1 MISKHIKMNRISP
14 FVAVGVAI
22 VLSAFTLMS
31 DKSTDSSLPVVSKHN
46 GAKTPKQ
53 IKKMKFELVK
63 LPYATDAL
71 APVISKRT
79 VELHHGK
86 HLQAYVDNLNKL
98 IDGTPFADKDLV
110 TIVKESD
117 GGIFNNAGQN
127 LNHILYFLQFS
138 PNGGGAPTGELAD
151 AMASAFGDFEK
162 FKAEFEAAAVT
173 VFGSGWAWLACDK
186 DGKLQIVKEPNAG
199 NPVTKGLVPLMGID
213 VWEHAYY
220 LDYEN
225 RRAEHLKQVWNIID
239 WNVVA
244 KRYQERG
251 QELVINK

>member
-1 MISKHIKMNRISP
+1 MNKTITLTAFCALFAFSVNLLGGDLITASAQSTGSSKISETQ
-14 FVAVGVAI
+14 
-22 VLSAFTLMS
+22 TL
-31 DKSTDSSLPVVSKHN
+31 KKEN
-46 GAKTPKQ
+46 
-53 IKKMKFELVK
+53 KMKFELVK

-71 APVISKRT
+71 APVIGKRT
-79 VELHHGK
+79 IELHHGK
-86 HLQAYVDNLNKL
+86 HLQTYVDNLNRL
-98 IDGTPFADKDLV
+98 IEGTPFADKDLV

-138 PNGGGAPTGELAD
+138 PNGGGQPTGALAE
-151 AMASAFGDFEK
+151 AINSTYGDFEK
-162 FKAEFEAAAVT
+162 FKAEFEQAAVT
-173 VFGSGWAWLACDK
+173 VFGSGWAWLACTK
-186 DGKLQIVKEPNAG
+186 DGKLEIVKEANAG

-239 WNVVA
+239 WNIVGERFN
-244 KRYQERG
+244 KRGE
-251 QELVINK
+251 ELQVK

>member
-1 MISKHIKMNRISP
+1 MPI
-14 FVAVGVAI
+14 VALGVIAAPLI
-22 VLSAFTLMS
+22 FTGATGKS
-31 DKSTDSSLPVVSKHN
+31 EKSTAAVEYCDD

-53 IKKMKFELVK
+53 IRNMKFELVK

-86 HLQAYVDNLNKL
+86 HLQAYVDNLNRL
-98 IDGTPFADKDLV
+98 IEGTPFADKDLV

-138 PNGGGAPTGELAD
+138 PNGGAAPTGELAD
-151 AMASAFGDFEK
+151 AIAATFGDFEK

-186 DGKLQIVKEPNAG
+186 DGKLQITKEANAG

-225 RRAEHLKQVWNIID
+225 RRAEHLKKVWDIID

-244 KRYQERG
+244 KRYQDRG
-251 QELVINK
+251 QELIITK